1 MNAVKRI
8 HKVAT
13 ARSRHSSF
21 PEGKQLSSSNAQKL
35 LLARSIISRPKILFY
50 EDPTDNM
57 DDKVANEI
65 IDFIT
70 AKNTNGPLLHQKIST
85 GRASVTEILL

>member
-1 MNAVKRI
+1 
-8 HKVAT
+8 
-13 ARSRHSSF
+13 
-21 PEGKQLSSSNAQKL
+21 LSSSNAQKL
-35 LLARSIISRPKILFY
+35 LLARSIIRPKILFY

-70 AKNTNGPLLHQKIST
+70 AKEHQWTIIVSSKIST

>member
-1 MNAVKRI
+1 
-8 HKVAT
+8 
-13 ARSRHSSF
+13 
-21 PEGKQLSSSNAQKL
+21 LSSSNAQK

-70 AKNTNGPLLHQKIST
+70 AKNTNGPLLYHQKIST
-85 GRASVTEILL
+85 GKASVTEILL

>member
-1 MNAVKRI
+1 MLKNYRLEV
-8 HKVAT
+8 
-13 ARSRHSSF
+13 
-21 PEGKQLSSSNAQKL
+21 L
-35 LLARSIISRPKILFY
+35 LETKILFY

-70 AKNTNGPLLHQKIST
+70 AKTNGPLLYHQKIST

>member
-1 MNAVKRI
+1 MQLKEFI
-8 HKVAT
+8 KSLPQGLDT
-13 ARSRHSSF
+13 ALF
-21 PEGKQLSSSNAQKL
+21 QKEKKSSSNAQKL

-70 AKNTNGPLLHQKIST
+70 AKSTNGPLLYHQK
-85 GRASVTEILL
+85 SVLEEQV

>member
-1 MNAVKRI
+1 
-8 HKVAT
+8 
-13 ARSRHSSF
+13 
-21 PEGKQLSSSNAQKL
+21 LSSSNAQKL

-70 AKNTNGPLLHQKIST
+70 AKEHQWTIIVSSKNQYWKT
-85 GRASVTEILL
+85 SVTEILL

>member
-1 MNAVKRI
+1 
-8 HKVAT
+8 
-13 ARSRHSSF
+13 
-21 PEGKQLSSSNAQKL
+21 LSSSNAQKL

-70 AKNTNGPLLHQKIST
+70 AKEQWTIIVSSKNQYWKSKCNRNITLKNGQIILDLKIT
-85 GRASVTEILL
+85 RC

>member
-1 MNAVKRI
+1 MLK
-8 HKVAT
+8 
-13 ARSRHSSF
+13 
-21 PEGKQLSSSNAQKL
+21 KL
-35 LLARSIISRPKILFY
+35 LLARSISRPKILFY

-70 AKNTNGPLLHQKIST
+70 AKKTNGPLLYHQKIST
-85 GRASVTEILL
+85 GKASVTEIYFEKRTNYLRFKK

>member
-1 MNAVKRI
+1 MN
-8 HKVAT
+8 
-13 ARSRHSSF
+13 
-21 PEGKQLSSSNAQKL
+21 
-35 LLARSIISRPKILFY
+35 
-50 EDPTDNM
+50 PTDNM

-70 AKNTNGPLLHQKIST
+70 AKTPMDHYCIIKINT

>member
-1 MNAVKRI
+1 
-8 HKVAT
+8 
-13 ARSRHSSF
+13 
-21 PEGKQLSSSNAQKL
+21 LSSSNAQKL

-57 DDKVANEI
+57 DDKANEI

-70 AKNTNGPLLHQKIST
+70 AKNTNGPLLYHQK
-85 GRASVTEILL
+85 SVLEKQV

>member
-1 MNAVKRI
+1 MLKKYYWLEV
-8 HKVAT
+8 
-13 ARSRHSSF
+13 
-21 PEGKQLSSSNAQKL
+21 L
-35 LLARSIISRPKILFY
+35 LKPKILFY

-70 AKNTNGPLLHQKIST
+70 AKNTNGPLLYHQK
-85 GRASVTEILL
+85 SVLEKQV

>member
-1 MNAVKRI
+1 
-8 HKVAT
+8 
-13 ARSRHSSF
+13 
-21 PEGKQLSSSNAQKL
+21 LSSSNAQKL
-35 LLARSIISRPKILFY
+35 LLARSIISKTKILFY

-70 AKNTNGPLLHQKIST
+70 AKNLDHYCIIKK
-85 GRASVTEILL
+85 SVLEEQV